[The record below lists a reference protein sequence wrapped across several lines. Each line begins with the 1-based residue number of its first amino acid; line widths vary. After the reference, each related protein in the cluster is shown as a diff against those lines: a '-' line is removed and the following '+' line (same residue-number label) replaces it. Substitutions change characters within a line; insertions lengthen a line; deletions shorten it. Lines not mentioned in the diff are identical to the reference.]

1 MGTSVIL
8 YIVFGF
14 VSFVCYAA
22 CFVIAAKT
30 GKLTVTDWLLGTLG
44 LLCGIGFF
52 YFIYRANEVTLKHSF
67 DMIEKGGDPAESRKL
82 NKQFQLAAGGAI
94 ACGIL
99 AYIAGKF
106 VG

>member
-1 MGTSVIL
+1 MVIGL
-8 YIVFGF
+8 
-14 VSFVCYAA
+14 VSLVCYGA

-30 GKLTVTDWLLGTLG
+30 GKLTVTDWLVGTLG
-44 LLCGIGFF
+44 LLCGVGFF

-67 DMIEKGGDPAESRKL
+67 EMIEEGGDPAESRKL

-94 ACGIL
+94 TSGIL
-99 AYIAGKF
+99 AYIVGRF